1 MTDSNTRTRTVTWT
15 DPLAALPAAAG
26 MSGLEF
32 MKAVVSG
39 KLPPPPIMSTMGIT
53 GAEVEEGKAAFR
65 GEAGECLYNPI
76 GVVHG
81 GSAMTILDSALGCA
95 VHTTLAVG
103 ERYTSLE
110 TKVNFVR
117 PITAAT
123 GPVRCEAVVVYRGG
137 RVATSE
143 GKLFA
148 EKGGKLLAHGTST
161 CIIIPR

>member
-1 MTDSNTRTRTVTWT
+1 
-15 DPLAALPAAAG
+15 
-26 MSGLEF
+26 
-32 MKAVVSG
+32 
-39 KLPPPPIMSTMGIT
+39 
-53 GAEVEEGKAAFR
+53 
-65 GEAGECLYNPI
+65 
-76 GVVHG
+76 
-81 GSAMTILDSALGCA
+81 MTILDSELGCA

-161 CIIIPR
+161 CMIIPR